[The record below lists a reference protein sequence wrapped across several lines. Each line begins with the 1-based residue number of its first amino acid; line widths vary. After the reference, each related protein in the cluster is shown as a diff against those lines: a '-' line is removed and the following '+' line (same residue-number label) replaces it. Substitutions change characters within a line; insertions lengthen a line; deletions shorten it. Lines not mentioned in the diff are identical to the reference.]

1 MNTFKNKKNFDKF
14 LCEIDAMPQ
23 SIIESIIGVENY
35 IDTPGFYKEEKR
47 QYKGIQDFMLSN
59 MGTEEFNRLKLYWE
73 TNVKTA
79 VKS

>member
-1 MNTFKNKKNFDKF
+1 MSTFKNKKNFERF
-14 LCEIDAMPQ
+14 LCEIDAMTQ
-23 SIIESIIGVENY
+23 YQIESIMGVENY

-47 QYKGIQDFMLSN
+47 EYEGIQDFMLSN
-59 MGTEEFNRLKLYWE
+59 MGTEEFNKLKLYWE